1 MLGHAPFTAFRVT
14 SYRIFAPPVRH
25 PSPRPGEAVT
35 LPPMLPR
42 RVSTS
47 PLLLLAALSLLL
59 ATSLGACR
67 SAGRF
72 LGELLRERP
81 PAPLDSISLASDA
94 RLDST
99 GALAGSFVG
108 EGTSRA
114 MHLLS
119 SDTAFIAELL
129 RRYRPDLA
137 AATDPWA
144 ALARARVVTLGG
156 PQRRRTVAGSGP
168 SVESAVVGSPLGHTE
183 VTVEAMLLRGGQG
196 GRACGARGAQVEL
209 IVADDRPRGDP
220 PLRGPVL
227 GSLRTGVAAGR
238 HERGLVRRS
247 PVPGPS
253 AALTRELVGRTERA
267 LDSVLGATQ
276 RSLELRADP
285 DTRIEINT
293 LADVDAADVIAF
305 RVADDRV
312 RYAVS
317 LRTRRIAARGD
328 TRSDTLLATAVMVWD
343 SAGAWQQSIFRP
355 TLLALRHGRIAPWG
369 AAARRPI
376 YWRRLQP
383 ISDFAFRRDDLW
395 MEQVDVRDG
404 SVRWGIVQPREN
416 LVVAAAEVDGPCR

>member
-1 MLGHAPFTAFRVT
+1 M
-14 SYRIFAPPVRH
+14 
-25 PSPRPGEAVT
+25 SPRHASS
-35 LPPMLPR
+35 PPLF
-42 RVSTS
+42 
-47 PLLLLAALSLLL
+47 PLVALSLLL
-59 ATSLGACR
+59 ATGLGACR
-67 SAGRF
+67 GAGRF

-81 PAPLDSISLASDA
+81 PAPLDSLGLASDA

-99 GALAGSFVG
+99 GTLAGSFVG

-114 MHLLS
+114 VHLLS

-137 AATDPWA
+137 AAPDPWA
-144 ALARARVVTLGG
+144 ALARERVVTLGG
-156 PQRRRTVAGSGP
+156 PERRRTVAGSGP

-183 VTVEAMLLRGGQG
+183 VAVEAMLVRGGGREGG
-196 GRACGARGAQVEL
+196 GRGCGARGAQVEL

-227 GSLRTGVAAGR
+227 GSLRSGVAAER
-238 HERGLVRRS
+238 HERGLVRRD
-247 PVPGPS
+247 PVAPPS
-253 AALTRELVGRTERA
+253 AALTGELVGRTERV
-267 LDSVLGATQ
+267 LDSVLGANH
-276 RSLELRADP
+276 RSLDLYADP

-293 LADVDAADVIAF
+293 LADADAADVIAF

-317 LRTRRIAARGD
+317 LRARRVAARGD
-328 TRSDTLLATAVMVWD
+328 TLVATAVMVWD
-343 SAGAWQQSIFRP
+343 SAGAWQQTIFRP
-355 TLLALRHGRIAPWG
+355 TLLALRRGRLEPWRG
-369 AAARRPI
+369 AARRPI

>member
-1 MLGHAPFTAFRVT
+1 M
-14 SYRIFAPPVRH
+14 
-25 PSPRPGEAVT
+25 SPRRAS
-35 LPPMLPR
+35 
-42 RVSTS
+42 VSTLL
-47 PLLLLAALSLLL
+47 PLVALLLLSMG
-59 ATSLGACR
+59 LGACR
-67 SAGRF
+67 GAGRF

-81 PAPLDSISLASDA
+81 PAALDSLGLTSDA
-94 RLDST
+94 RVDST
-99 GALAGSFVG
+99 GTLAGSFVG

-114 MHLLS
+114 VHLLS

-137 AATDPWA
+137 RSRDPWA
-144 ALARARVVTLGG
+144 ALARERVVTLGG
-156 PQRRRTVAGSGP
+156 PERRRTVAGPGP

-183 VTVEAMLLRGGQG
+183 VEVEAMLVRGGAG
-196 GRACGARGAQVEL
+196 GRGCGARGAQVEL

-227 GSLRTGVAAGR
+227 GSIRAGVAAER
-238 HERGLVRRS
+238 HERGLVRRD
-247 PVPGPS
+247 PVAPPS
-253 AALTRELVGRTERA
+253 VALTDELVVRTERV
-267 LDSVLGATQ
+267 LDSVLGADY
-276 RSLELRADP
+276 RSLELHADP

-293 LADVDAADVIAF
+293 LADADAADVIAF

-328 TRSDTLLATAVMVWD
+328 TLLATAVMVWD
-343 SAGAWQQSIFRP
+343 SAGAWQQTIFRP
-355 TLLALRHGRIAPWG
+355 TLLALRRGRIEPWG
-369 AAARRPI
+369 ATARRPI

>member
-1 MLGHAPFTAFRVT
+1 MST
-14 SYRIFAPPVRH
+14 
-25 PSPRPGEAVT
+25 PRAT
-35 LPPMLPR
+35 
-42 RVSTS
+42 
-47 PLLLLAALSLLL
+47 AALHGARLALLVPALLVL
-59 ATSLGACR
+59 ALLGGCR

-81 PAPLDSISLASDA
+81 PAPLDSLGLASDA
-94 RLDST
+94 RLDSAGT
-99 GALAGSFVG
+99 LAGSFVG

-114 MHLLS
+114 VHLLS

-137 AATDPWA
+137 AAPDPWA
-144 ALARARVVTLGG
+144 ALRRQGVVTLGG

-168 SVESAVVGSPLGHTE
+168 TVESAVVGSPLGHTE
-183 VTVEAMLLRGGQG
+183 VAVEAILVRGGARG
-196 GRACGARGAQVEL
+196 CGARGAQAEL
-209 IVADDRPRGDP
+209 IVADDQPRHDP

-227 GSLRTGVAAGR
+227 GSLLAGADVDR
-238 HERGLVRRS
+238 RGRGLVRRE
-247 PVPGPS
+247 PGPPPS
-253 AALTRELVGRTERA
+253 AALTDELVSRTERV
-267 LDSVLGATQ
+267 LDSVLGADH
-276 RSLELRADP
+276 RSLELAADP

-293 LADVDAADVIAF
+293 LADADAADVIAF

-317 LRTRRIAARGD
+317 LRARRIAAPGD
-328 TRSDTLLATAVMVWD
+328 TLVATAVMVWD

-355 TLLALRHGRIAPWG
+355 TLLALRRGRLEPWG
-369 AAARRPI
+369 AAGRRPI

-383 ISDFAFRRDDLW
+383 ISDAAYRRDDLW

-416 LVVAAAEVDGPCR
+416 VVVAAAEVDGPCR

>member
-1 MLGHAPFTAFRVT
+1 V
-14 SYRIFAPPVRH
+14 
-25 PSPRPGEAVT
+25 
-35 LPPMLPR
+35 
-42 RVSTS
+42 
-47 PLLLLAALSLLL
+47 ALSLLL
-59 ATSLGACR
+59 ATGLGACR
-67 SAGRF
+67 GAGRF

-81 PAPLDSISLASDA
+81 PAPLDSLGLTSDA

-99 GALAGSFVG
+99 GTLAGSFVG

-114 MHLLS
+114 VHLLS

-137 AATDPWA
+137 AAPDPWA
-144 ALARARVVTLGG
+144 ALARERIVTLGG
-156 PQRRRTVAGSGP
+156 PERRRTVAGSGP

-183 VTVEAMLLRGGQG
+183 VAVEAVLVRGG
-196 GRACGARGAQVEL
+196 GRGCGARGAQVEL

-227 GSLRTGVAAGR
+227 GSLRTGLAAER
-238 HERGLVRRS
+238 RERGLVRRN
-247 PVPGPS
+247 PVAPPS
-253 AALTRELVGRTERA
+253 AALTGELVGRTERV
-267 LDSVLGATQ
+267 LDSVLGANH
-276 RSLELRADP
+276 RSLDLDADP

-293 LADVDAADVIAF
+293 LADADAADVIAF
-305 RVADDRV
+305 RIADDRV

-317 LRTRRIAARGD
+317 LRARRIAARG
-328 TRSDTLLATAVMVWD
+328 DTLLATAVMVWD
-343 SAGAWQQSIFRP
+343 SAGAWQQTIFRP
-355 TLLALRHGRIAPWG
+355 TLLALRHGRIEPWG